1 MHAVRLV
8 CAVAALSVVSPHHFR
23 GANKF
28 CCDDHSVKELS
39 DNLALMRLM
48 TGSCPS
54 CFYNLARVFCVMT
67 CSPHQDT
74 FQEVAEKQPE
84 PGKGLVTLNYYM
96 SSAYAKG
103 TFDSCYGLQFGGASV
118 TKILC
123 GSYADNCVPETLLMS
138 LGAHDSLHSPFEI
151 DFQFSDVPV
160 VSKNKTYVP
169 MNDTF
174 RKCSEPGA
182 PGKEACS
189 CSSCL
194 DACSKIVPVYPQD
207 PKPWTIFR
215 VDGFYIVAGIV
226 FSIFLVIV
234 LAVAVSGYVL
244 RRFKDEANLNLLKAD
259 DEMGGGGILQTALVV
274 GFGRWGGFCARHPLP
289 VLAASAAVVVI
300 CCSGLAFLTILTDPV
315 KLWSAPGSRARVER
329 NLFNKEFGPFYRI
342 EQVIVTRNDGEPFN
356 YLVKKIGFNRTV
368 TFGSVF
374 EKHFF
379 HEVAALQES
388 LLQLTA
394 EHDGRN
400 VTLKDICN
408 SPMDNGECLIMSPLN
423 YFQNNASLLDLE
435 DQGRTY
441 LEHLD
446 FCLSGPLSV
455 EDKTFANLSCLGAY
469 GGPVFPFVALGGVY
483 EGNYANSSALVITLM
498 VNNNIDPSL
507 VAPAIAWERLFIET
521 LKNFSHPNMSVS
533 FLSEISIEDELQRE
547 SQSDVLTVLI
557 SYFIMFV
564 YVSLAL
570 GQYRSWSTLMMD
582 SQVTLGL
589 SGVVIVLASVASS
602 LGLFSFAGSPVTLI
616 VIEVI
621 PFLVLAV
628 GVDNIFILVQGF
640 QRANVLDEEPLDQKV
655 SRVVGNLGPSLMLAS
670 VSEAACFLLGGLSTM
685 PAVRT
690 FALYAGV
697 ALLLD
702 FLLQVTCFVAL
713 LTLDAKRQRA
723 RRLDMCCCISRTPEL
738 LEEPPSNGFLYGLF
752 EKYYAPNLM
761 RAPVRLVVMLVFVG
775 WACISLAVT
784 NKIEIGLDQEIA
796 MPLDSYLQGYFHMQK
811 TALAVG
817 PPLYFVVQP
826 GYNYTGKK
834 DQDLVCGSAGCA
846 PDSLVSQ
853 IQLASIYSNVT
864 TISQPAQSWLDDYI
878 SWSGTQDCC
887 RMNAT
892 TKQFCPRHENT
903 TGCVSCLSDQKTM
916 SRPLGETFSR
926 FLPDFLDDV
935 PDPKCPKGG
944 HAAYSNAVQLYNS
957 NGSTIGA
964 TQFMA
969 YHAPLANSGDFTH
982 GIKMSRF
989 IADNVTATLR
999 ASSTAHNA
1007 TVFPYSIFHVFYEQY
1022 LTIVNEALLHLGI
1035 SVAGIFVITFLLLDL
1050 DLHAAAVVCLTILM
1064 ILVDLLGIMYFWGI
1078 ALNAVSLVNLV
1089 MAVGISVEFC
1099 SHIVRAF
1106 LVSSRS
1112 TRLLRS
1118 QDSLARMGS
1127 SVLSG
1132 ITLTKFGGVVVL
1144 AFSTSQLFRIFYFR
1158 MYLSIVLI
1166 GAAHGLVFLPVLLSY
1181 AGVVGPP
1188 VDKRKKEDVKETP
1201 NQVEEQELGLEY
1213 DRYLQEV
1220 VRALE
1225 DDAEFAAKLRNV
1237 SIDDIKSGDV
1247 AHQLEFVK
1255 HSVRNRLDE
1264 LKRIEVDR
1272 LRRLTVKAMERK
1284 EFGLDRDQV
1293 KMPLHVDYQNPHSFE
1308 IDDLKKLIVTATKD
1322 LEKLDEKRKE
1332 EFKEYEMQKEL
1343 EYRHKLENMTEEEK
1357 KKEQQHHEELKR
1369 KHKDHPAVHEPGSK
1383 PQLEETWEKQD
1394 HMNKEDFD
1402 PNTFF
1407 AMHDLNGDGQLD
1419 QDEIEAI
1426 LTPEV
1431 KKVYDPNNEEDDPRE
1446 RQEEIQRMREHVVHE
1461 VSSNKDGMISHE
1473 EFMDM
1478 TQRKDF
1484 ERDDGWKGLDEQQI
1498 YSEDELRAY
1507 EEHQR
1512 QLQMQQMHHMQQQ
1525 GYGPDGYHPNQL
1537 QPPQHHGGV
1546 PVANAGVVQGHQPQQ
1561 LHQPVVVPAAVA
1573 APVPTSSH
1581 QQPLHQPSHI
1591 PQPHVAAAS
1600 HDLNQPPVPQAQG
1613 NAIHPDSVSVD
1624 GHH

>member
-1 MHAVRLV
+1 MHAVHLI
-8 CAVAALSVVSPHHFR
+8 CAVAALSVVPASVAAHCVQRGNCGKDKLTKKTIPCVDYGPPNNVSTDSLKLLANMCPDLLKG

-39 DNLALMRLM
+39 DNLALMGLL
-48 TGSCPS
+48 TKSCPS

-103 TFDSCYGLQFGGASV
+103 TFDSCYGLQFTGASV

-138 LGAHDSLHSPFEI
+138 LGAHDSLHSPFQI

-194 DACSKIVPVYPQD
+194 DACSKTVPVYPQD
-207 PKPWTIFR
+207 PKPLTIFG

-226 FSIFLVIV
+226 FSCFLVIV

-244 RRFKDEANLNLLKAD
+244 GRFKDEANLSSTNSDEDLLKAD

-289 VLAASAAVVVI
+289 VLAASAAVVAI

-315 KLWSAPGSRARVER
+315 ELWSAPGSRARVER

-368 TFGSVF
+368 TFGGVF

-379 HEVAALQES
+379 HQVAALQES

-394 EHDGRN
+394 EHDGRS

-423 YFQNNASLLDLE
+423 YFQNNMSLLDLE
-435 DQGRTY
+435 DHGRTY

-469 GGPVFPFVALGGVY
+469 GGPVFPYVALGGVHD
-483 EGNYANSSALVITLM
+483 GNYANSSALVITLM
-498 VNNNIDPSL
+498 VNNYIDQSL

-547 SQSDVLTVLI
+547 SQSDVSTVLL
-557 SYFIMFV
+557 SYLIMFL

-570 GQYRSWSTLMMD
+570 GQYRSCSTLMMD
-582 SQVTLGL
+582 SQETLGL

-602 LGLFSFAGSPVTLI
+602 LGLFSFGGSPVTLI

-640 QRANVLDEEPLDQKV
+640 QRANVLDEEPLDQKM

-723 RRLDMCCCISRTPEL
+723 RRLDICCCISRTPEL

-752 EKYYAPNLM
+752 EKYYAPALM
-761 RAPVRLVVMLVFVG
+761 KAPVRLVVMLVFVG

-784 NKIEIGLDQEIA
+784 NKIDIGLDQEIA

-826 GYNYTGKK
+826 GYNYTREK

-887 RMNAT
+887 RMNET
-892 TKQFCPRHENT
+892 TKQFCPRHEDT
-903 TGCVSCLSDQKTM
+903 TGCVSCLSDQKTK

-1022 LTIVNEALLHLGI
+1022 LTIVYEALLHLGI
-1035 SVAGIFVITFLLLDL
+1035 SVVGIFVITFLLLDL

-1158 MYLSIVLI
+1158 MYLSIVLV
-1166 GAAHGLVFLPVLLSY
+1166 GAAHGLIFLPVLLSY
-1181 AGVVGPP
+1181 AGP
-1188 VDKRKKEDVKETP
+1188 
-1201 NQVEEQELGLEY
+1201 
-1213 DRYLQEV
+1213 
-1220 VRALE
+1220 
-1225 DDAEFAAKLRNV
+1225 AAK
-1237 SIDDIKSGDV
+1237 
-1247 AHQLEFVK
+1247 
-1255 HSVRNRLDE
+1255 
-1264 LKRIEVDR
+1264 
-1272 LRRLTVKAMERK
+1272 RR
-1284 EFGLDRDQV
+1284 
-1293 KMPLHVDYQNPHSFE
+1293 
-1308 IDDLKKLIVTATKD
+1308 
-1322 LEKLDEKRKE
+1322 
-1332 EFKEYEMQKEL
+1332 
-1343 EYRHKLENMTEEEK
+1343 
-1357 KKEQQHHEELKR
+1357 
-1369 KHKDHPAVHEPGSK
+1369 
-1383 PQLEETWEKQD
+1383 
-1394 HMNKEDFD
+1394 
-1402 PNTFF
+1402 
-1407 AMHDLNGDGQLD
+1407 
-1419 QDEIEAI
+1419 
-1426 LTPEV
+1426 
-1431 KKVYDPNNEEDDPRE
+1431 
-1446 RQEEIQRMREHVVHE
+1446 RQGTH
-1461 VSSNKDGMISHE
+1461 
-1473 EFMDM
+1473 
-1478 TQRKDF
+1478 
-1484 ERDDGWKGLDEQQI
+1484 
-1498 YSEDELRAY
+1498 
-1507 EEHQR
+1507 
-1512 QLQMQQMHHMQQQ
+1512 
-1525 GYGPDGYHPNQL
+1525 
-1537 QPPQHHGGV
+1537 
-1546 PVANAGVVQGHQPQQ
+1546 
-1561 LHQPVVVPAAVA
+1561 
-1573 APVPTSSH
+1573 
-1581 QQPLHQPSHI
+1581 
-1591 PQPHVAAAS
+1591 
-1600 HDLNQPPVPQAQG
+1600 
-1613 NAIHPDSVSVD
+1613 
-1624 GHH
+1624 

>member
-1 MHAVRLV
+1 
-8 CAVAALSVVSPHHFR
+8 
-23 GANKF
+23 
-28 CCDDHSVKELS
+28 
-39 DNLALMRLM
+39 
-48 TGSCPS
+48 
-54 CFYNLARVFCVMT
+54 
-67 CSPHQDT
+67 
-74 FQEVAEKQPE
+74 
-84 PGKGLVTLNYYM
+84 
-96 SSAYAKG
+96 
-103 TFDSCYGLQFGGASV
+103 
-118 TKILC
+118 
-123 GSYADNCVPETLLMS
+123 
-138 LGAHDSLHSPFEI
+138 
-151 DFQFSDVPV
+151 
-160 VSKNKTYVP
+160 
-169 MNDTF
+169 
-174 RKCSEPGA
+174 
-182 PGKEACS
+182 
-189 CSSCL
+189 
-194 DACSKIVPVYPQD
+194 
-207 PKPWTIFR
+207 
-215 VDGFYIVAGIV
+215 
-226 FSIFLVIV
+226 
-234 LAVAVSGYVL
+234 
-244 RRFKDEANLNLLKAD
+244 
-259 DEMGGGGILQTALVV
+259 
-274 GFGRWGGFCARHPLP
+274 
-289 VLAASAAVVVI
+289 
-300 CCSGLAFLTILTDPV
+300 
-315 KLWSAPGSRARVER
+315 
-329 NLFNKEFGPFYRI
+329 
-342 EQVIVTRNDGEPFN
+342 
-356 YLVKKIGFNRTV
+356 
-368 TFGSVF
+368 
-374 EKHFF
+374 
-379 HEVAALQES
+379 
-388 LLQLTA
+388 
-394 EHDGRN
+394 
-400 VTLKDICN
+400 
-408 SPMDNGECLIMSPLN
+408 
-423 YFQNNASLLDLE
+423 
-435 DQGRTY
+435 
-441 LEHLD
+441 
-446 FCLSGPLSV
+446 GPLSV

-469 GGPVFPFVALGGVY
+469 GGPVFPYVALGGVHD
-483 EGNYANSSALVITLM
+483 GNYANSSALVITLM
-498 VNNNIDPSL
+498 VNNYIDQSL

-570 GQYRSWSTLMMD
+570 GQYRSWSTLMLD

-616 VIEVI
+616 IIEVI

-702 FLLQVTCFVAL
+702 FLFQVTCFVAL

-723 RRLDMCCCISRTPEL
+723 RRLDICCCVSRTPEL

-752 EKYYAPNLM
+752 EKYYAPALM
-761 RAPVRLVVMLVFVG
+761 KAPVRLVVMLVFVG
-775 WACISLAVT
+775 WACISLAFT

-826 GYNYTGKK
+826 GYNYTREK

-903 TGCVSCLSDQKTM
+903 TGCVSCLSDQKSM

-935 PDPKCPKGG
+935 PDPKCPKGAEGAVALAELSGSEEPTFGRPAGAAVLGERAAMAARSFNPSGDGLEHPQRRRGEAQVRQPGAEHLTVG
-944 HAAYSNAVQLYNS
+944 HAASHPQLEQRMRRGFPRS
-957 NGSTIGA
+957 LTGGA
-964 TQFMA
+964 GCTER
-969 YHAPLANSGDFTH
+969 HA
-982 GIKMSRF
+982 
-989 IADNVTATLR
+989 LR
-999 ASSTAHNA
+999 
-1007 TVFPYSIFHVFYEQY
+1007 IFHVFYEQY
-1022 LTIVNEALLHLGI
+1022 LTIVYEALLHLGI
-1035 SVAGIFVITFLLLDL
+1035 SVVGIFVITFLLLDL

-1158 MYLSIVLI
+1158 MYLSIVLV
-1166 GAAHGLVFLPVLLSY
+1166 GAAHGLIFLPVLLSY

-1343 EYRHKLENMTEEEK
+1343 EYRHKLENMTEEER
-1357 KKEQQHHEELKR
+1357 KKEQQHHEELKK

-1394 HMNKEDFD
+1394 HMNKEDFN

-1461 VSSNKDGMISHE
+1461 GDKNKDGMISHE

-1498 YSEDELRAY
+1498 YSEEELRAY

-1537 QPPQHHGGV
+1537 QPPQHHGG
-1546 PVANAGVVQGHQPQQ
+1546 PAPPQQ
-1561 LHQPVVVPAAVA
+1561 QYHGQ
-1573 APVPTSSH
+1573 APQYHP
-1581 QQPLHQPSHI
+1581 QQGGHPQY
-1591 PQPHVAAAS
+1591 QPH
-1600 HDLNQPPVPQAQG
+1600 PQQG
-1613 NAIHPDSVSVD
+1613 VQYQGQWGVERM
-1624 GHH
+1624 

>member
-8 CAVAALSVVSPHHFR
+8 CAVAALSVVAASVAGHCVQRGNCGKDKLTMKTIPCVDYGPPNNVSADSLKLLANVCPDLLKG

-244 RRFKDEANLNLLKAD
+244 RRFKDEANLSSTNSDEDLLKAD

-469 GGPVFPFVALGGVY
+469 GGPVFPFVALGGVHD
-483 EGNYANSSALVITLM
+483 GNYANSSALVITLM
-498 VNNNIDPSL
+498 VNNNVDPSLVAPAIAWERLFIETLKNFSHPNMSVSFLSEISIEDELQRESQSDVLTVLISYFIMFVYVSLALGQYRSWSTLMMDSQVTLGLSGVVIVLASVASSLGLFSFAGSPVTLIVIEVIPFLVLAVGVDNIFILVQGFQRANVLDEEPLDQKVSRVVGNLGPSLMLASVSEAACFLLDGMLVVAALQESLLQLTAEHDGRNVTLKDICNSPMDNGECLIMSPLNYFQNNASLLDLEDQGRTYLEHLDFCLSGPLSVEDKTFANLSCLGAYGGPVFPFVALGGVHDGNYANSSALVITLMVNNNVDPSL

-752 EKYYAPNLM
+752 EKYYAPALM
-761 RAPVRLVVMLVFVG
+761 KAPVRLVVMLVFVG

-1132 ITLTKFGGVVVL
+1132 ITLTKFGGVIVL

-1181 AGVVGPP
+1181 AGP
-1188 VDKRKKEDVKETP
+1188 
-1201 NQVEEQELGLEY
+1201 
-1213 DRYLQEV
+1213 
-1220 VRALE
+1220 
-1225 DDAEFAAKLRNV
+1225 AAK
-1237 SIDDIKSGDV
+1237 
-1247 AHQLEFVK
+1247 
-1255 HSVRNRLDE
+1255 
-1264 LKRIEVDR
+1264 
-1272 LRRLTVKAMERK
+1272 RR
-1284 EFGLDRDQV
+1284 
-1293 KMPLHVDYQNPHSFE
+1293 
-1308 IDDLKKLIVTATKD
+1308 
-1322 LEKLDEKRKE
+1322 
-1332 EFKEYEMQKEL
+1332 
-1343 EYRHKLENMTEEEK
+1343 
-1357 KKEQQHHEELKR
+1357 
-1369 KHKDHPAVHEPGSK
+1369 
-1383 PQLEETWEKQD
+1383 
-1394 HMNKEDFD
+1394 
-1402 PNTFF
+1402 
-1407 AMHDLNGDGQLD
+1407 
-1419 QDEIEAI
+1419 
-1426 LTPEV
+1426 
-1431 KKVYDPNNEEDDPRE
+1431 
-1446 RQEEIQRMREHVVHE
+1446 RQGTH
-1461 VSSNKDGMISHE
+1461 
-1473 EFMDM
+1473 
-1478 TQRKDF
+1478 
-1484 ERDDGWKGLDEQQI
+1484 
-1498 YSEDELRAY
+1498 
-1507 EEHQR
+1507 
-1512 QLQMQQMHHMQQQ
+1512 
-1525 GYGPDGYHPNQL
+1525 
-1537 QPPQHHGGV
+1537 
-1546 PVANAGVVQGHQPQQ
+1546 
-1561 LHQPVVVPAAVA
+1561 
-1573 APVPTSSH
+1573 
-1581 QQPLHQPSHI
+1581 
-1591 PQPHVAAAS
+1591 
-1600 HDLNQPPVPQAQG
+1600 
-1613 NAIHPDSVSVD
+1613 
-1624 GHH
+1624 